1 MSEERFRVEF
11 STIVDNFTKLIKAS
25 KINDIDA
32 GDGQKA
38 PSEIMDVF
46 AEKMLLSAQRVLEM
60 SSDLKR
66 RAFLNDVQRRNSEVF
81 GKEQGSEKM
90 ED

>member
-38 PSEIMDVF
+38 PS
-46 AEKMLLSAQRVLEM
+46 
-60 SSDLKR
+60 
-66 RAFLNDVQRRNSEVF
+66 
-81 GKEQGSEKM
+81 
-90 ED
+90 